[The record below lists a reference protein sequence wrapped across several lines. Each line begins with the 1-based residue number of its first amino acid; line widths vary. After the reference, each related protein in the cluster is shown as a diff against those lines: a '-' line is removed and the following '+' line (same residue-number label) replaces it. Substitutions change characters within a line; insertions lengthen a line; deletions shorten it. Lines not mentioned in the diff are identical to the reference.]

1 MEPFPFLWTGTDPG
15 RLGRER
21 TGAIYFEFFLID
33 ICRNIGHYLPNSRHN
48 KSLLSVFFFLTH
60 ANKENPHPFM
70 MIIIV
75 IIIILIL
82 IMGE

>member
-48 KSLLSVFFFLTH
+48 KSLRE
-60 ANKENPHPFM
+60 ENPHPFM

>member
-48 KSLLSVFFFLTH
+48 ISLLSVFFLTH